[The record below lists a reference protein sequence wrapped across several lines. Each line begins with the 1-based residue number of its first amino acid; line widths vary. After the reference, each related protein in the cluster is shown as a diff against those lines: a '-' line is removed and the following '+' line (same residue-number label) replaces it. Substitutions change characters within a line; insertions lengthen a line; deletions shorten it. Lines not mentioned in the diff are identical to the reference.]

1 MNIKRIFVHESI
13 YDDFRAAII
22 SFLDNM
28 KTGDFSDAEAFF
40 GPIQNKMQFEKLQRL
55 YSEVDKQG

>member
-1 MNIKRIFVHESI
+1 MNIKRIYVHERI

-28 KTGDFSDAEAFF
+28 KTGDFSNGEAFF
-40 GPIQNKMQFEKLQRL
+40 GPIQNKMQKSPL
-55 YSEVDKQG
+55 Y